1 MSKVTVSAY
10 TPGRLLNP
18 ASGYLKGYTHTLNPY
33 GGCVYGCSYCYVRR
47 LPVALFE
54 EQAWGRWVKVKENAP
69 ELLAKELKR
78 AKAKGPVVLFMSSS
92 TDPYQPLEGKLK
104 LTRRLLEVMAS
115 DPPHFLFL
123 QTRSPLVMRDLD
135 LLTQLKN
142 RLCVSITIETDREE
156 VRRALTPTAPPLA
169 ARRKALKTLR
179 EAGLSVQAAVA
190 PVLPFTQRFPVQ
202 LKQVTDWVCL
212 DDFFQGD
219 GAGGSRTERLGIGHK
234 LRQLGWG
241 DWYHPDRL
249 REVIRL
255 FQTVFGQEHVLVSQ
269 QGFAPFLRR

>member
-142 RLCVSITIETDREE
+142 RLCVSITLETDREE

-219 GAGGSRTERLGIGHK
+219 GAGEAAPSGWALAISCVSWGGAIGITLIASAK
-234 LRQLGWG
+234 
-241 DWYHPDRL
+241 
-249 REVIRL
+249 
-255 FQTVFGQEHVLVSQ
+255 
-269 QGFAPFLRR
+269 